1 MQFIDKVF
9 LYILDNR
16 YKGKRTCF
24 DILYLKEWLQWAINK
39 NYLFTE
45 TDDKNNITG
54 VVLIFPI
61 GKWYKTPNVD
71 EIIDN
76 LKKEYKDDT
85 DYYIMDAHTKNSTSR
100 KSIVNKIL
108 KHFKNI
114 ENNNNSEV
122 YAFIKDSVKKFNKK
136 TLLTLKN

>member
-1 MQFIDKVF
+1 
-9 LYILDNR
+9 
-16 YKGKRTCF
+16 
-24 DILYLKEWLQWAINK
+24 LYLKEWLQWAINK